1 MPAIRAGTKRRFFI
15 FCKMMSRFAVVRH
28 HWMLPRKFILGF
40 GCLCTV
46 LLFTTRALAAAQ
58 IENLAVGYSSL
69 AGHHTPMWIAV
80 EDRIGRKYGID
91 LKAIYAGRLRPQQL
105 LM

>member
-1 MPAIRAGTKRRFFI
+1 MLDFERIRMLTHSNCRGALMLRLRF
-15 FCKMMSRFAVVRH
+15 
-28 HWMLPRKFILGF
+28 LLGF
-40 GCLCTV
+40 S
-46 LLFTTRALAAAQ
+46 LLSPMLTCPPSNALAGQ
-58 IENLAVGYSSL
+58 QLETLAVGYSSL